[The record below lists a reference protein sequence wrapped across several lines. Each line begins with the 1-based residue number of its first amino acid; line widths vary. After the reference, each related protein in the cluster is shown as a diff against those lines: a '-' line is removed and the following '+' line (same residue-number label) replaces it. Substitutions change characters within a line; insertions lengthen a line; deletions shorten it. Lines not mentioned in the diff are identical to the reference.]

1 MSGEETDRPPER
13 ERAQAH
19 RLPERDRP
27 WMMRTYAGHSTA
39 RASNELYRRN
49 LEKGQT
55 GLSVAFDLPTQTGYD
70 PDDELARGEV
80 GKVGVPVAHRGDME
94 ALMEGIPL
102 GEMNTSMTIN
112 ATAAWLLALYI
123 VAAEAQGVPQE
134 RLQGTTQND
143 IIKEFLARGTYA
155 FPPAPSMRLIAD
167 TIAYTVEHVP
177 KWNPINICSYH
188 LQEAGATPVQEIA
201 YAMSNAIAVL
211 DAVQERMGALP
222 GGPGSAG
229 APPGDPARIV
239 QDSAGAPPEDP
250 GRLARDSAG
259 TSAGDHDPIAR
270 VFGRISFFVNAG
282 VRFVEE
288 HAKLRAMGILWEEL
302 GRERYGVTDP
312 KLLRL
317 RYGVQVNSLGLTEA
331 QPENNVQRIVLEA
344 LAVTIGRDARA
355 RAIQLPAWNEA
366 LGLPRP
372 WDQQWSLRIQ
382 QVLAYETDI
391 LEYPDIFEGSKV
403 MEGLVAEL
411 LEGARAE
418 MAVVAEHGGAVEA
431 VPYMKGA
438 LVDSHRE
445 RLRRIETG
453 EQTVVGQ
460 NRFAESEESPLTADA
475 QGGILVVD
483 PEVEAQQIEALRR
496 WRSRREEDAVDG
508 ALVELARVASDP
520 RESLMPST
528 IAAARAGAT
537 TGEWAATLRGVFG
550 SYRAP
555 TGVGEASAPA
565 EAVDADGD
573 VGAGAGAA
581 AMELAQLREQV
592 AALTERLGR
601 RPKILV
607 GKPGLDGHSNGAEQ
621 IAVRARDAGMDVV
634 YEGIRLTPAQIAAS
648 ALQEGVHVIG
658 LSILSGSHRELIPAV
673 LDALREAGVTAPV
686 VVGGIIPEQDVAP
699 LQEAGVAAVY
709 TPKDFDLTRIVR
721 DIVEL
726 VGERNAAVASV

>member
-1 MSGEETDRPPER
+1 MSGDQSP
-13 ERAQAH
+13 
-19 RLPERDRP
+19 RLSERDRP

-80 GKVGVPVAHRGDME
+80 GKVGVPISHRGDMA
-94 ALMEGIPL
+94 ALMDGIPL

-112 ATAAWLLALYI
+112 ATAAWLLALYVV
-123 VAAEAQGVPQE
+123 VAEEQGVAQE
-134 RLQGTTQND
+134 KLQGTTQND

-155 FPPAPSMRLIAD
+155 FPPAASMRLIAD
-167 TIAYTVEHVP
+167 MIAYTVEHVP

-211 DAVQERMGALP
+211 DGARERVQAAHA
-222 GGPGSAG
+222 S
-229 APPGDPARIV
+229 
-239 QDSAGAPPEDP
+239 SN
-250 GRLARDSAG
+250 GRPDADTADDAQKLMEQ
-259 TSAGDHDPIAR
+259 

-288 HAKLRAMGILWEEL
+288 HAKLRAMSVLWEEL
-302 GRERYGVTDP
+302 GRERYGVQDERH
-312 KLLRL
+312 LRF

-344 LAVTIGRDARA
+344 LAVTLGRDTRA

-391 LEYPDIFEGSKV
+391 LEYPDIFEGSIV
-403 MEGLVAEL
+403 MDGLVAEL
-411 LEGARAE
+411 LDGARAE

-431 VPYMKGA
+431 VAYMKGA

-445 RLRRIETG
+445 RIRRIESG
-453 EQTVVGQ
+453 ELTVVGQ
-460 NRFAESEESPLTADA
+460 NRFTESELSPLTADA
-475 QGGILVVD
+475 EGGILVV
-483 PEVEAQQIEALRR
+483 EEAIEAEQIDALRR
-496 WRSRREEDAVDG
+496 WRSERDQSAVNAALAELAAVARTEDG
-508 ALVELARVASDP
+508 AQN
-520 RESLMPST
+520 LMLPT

-537 TGEWAATLRGVFG
+537 TGEWAGTLREVFG

-555 TGVGEASAPA
+555 TGVGEAAAAPA
-565 EAVDADGD
+565 DADLS
-573 VGAGAGAA
+573 
-581 AMELAQLREQV
+581 ELREEV
-592 AALTERLGR
+592 ARLQEKLGR

-621 IAVRARDAGMDVV
+621 IAVRARDSGMDVV

-673 LDALREAGVTAPV
+673 IDALREAGVSAPV
-686 VVGGIIPEQDVAP
+686 VVGGIIPEQDVED
-699 LQEAGVAAVY
+699 LRRAGVAAVY
-709 TPKDFDLTRIVR
+709 TPKDFDITRIMH

-726 VGERNAAVASV
+726 VGADSLAPVAGNGSSANGSA

>member
-1 MSGEETDRPPER
+1 MSGDHPP
-13 ERAQAH
+13 

-39 RASNELYRRN
+39 QASNELYRRN
-49 LEKGQT
+49 LQKGQT

-70 PDDELARGEV
+70 PDHELARGEV
-80 GKVGVPVAHRGDME
+80 GKVGVPISHRGDMA
-94 ALMEGIPL
+94 ALMDGIPL
-102 GEMNTSMTIN
+102 EEMNTSMTIN

-123 VAAEAQGVPQE
+123 VAAEEQGVAQE
-134 RLQGTTQND
+134 LLQGTTQND

-167 TIAYTVEHVP
+167 MIAYTVEHVP

-211 DAVQERMGALP
+211 DAARERVGT
-222 GGPGSAG
+222 
-229 APPGDPARIV
+229 
-239 QDSAGAPPEDP
+239 ED
-250 GRLARDSAG
+250 LMEQ
-259 TSAGDHDPIAR
+259 
-270 VFGRISFFVNAG
+270 VFGRVSFFVNAG
-282 VRFVEE
+282 VRFIEE
-288 HAKLRAMGILWEEL
+288 HAKLRAMSILWEEL
-302 GRERYGVTDP
+302 GRERYGVKDARH
-312 KLLRL
+312 LRF

-344 LAVTIGRDARA
+344 LAVTLGRDARA

-382 QVLAYETDI
+382 QVLAYETDV
-391 LEYPDIFEGSKV
+391 LEYPDIFAGSIV

-411 LEGARAE
+411 LDGARAE
-418 MAVVAEHGGAVEA
+418 MAVVSEHGGAVEA

-445 RLRRIETG
+445 RLRRIESG
-453 EQTVVGQ
+453 EQVVVGQ
-460 NRFAESEESPLTADA
+460 NRFAESEPSPLTADA
-475 QGGILVVD
+475 EGGILVVD
-483 PEVEAQQIEALRR
+483 PALEAGQIEALRR
-496 WRSRREEDAVDG
+496 WRSERDQLAVDQALG
-508 ALVELARVASDP
+508 ALAKVARTDGT
-520 RESLMPST
+520 EENLMIPT

-537 TGEWAATLRGVFG
+537 TGEWAQTLRDVFG

-555 TGVGEASAPA
+555 TGVGEAAAAPS
-565 EAVDADGD
+565 DGD
-573 VGAGAGAA
+573 
-581 AMELAQLREQV
+581 LSQLRQDVSRLQEQ
-592 AALTERLGR
+592 LGR

-621 IAVRARDAGMDVV
+621 IAVRARDSGMDVV

-673 LDALREAGVTAPV
+673 IDALHEAGVTAPV
-686 VVGGIIPEQDVAP
+686 VVGGIIPEQDVA
-699 LQEAGVAAVY
+699 LLREAGVAAVY
-709 TPKDFDLTRIVR
+709 TPKDFDINRIMR

-726 VGERNAAVASV
+726 VGAEAGRSATAVNGSSANGSA

>member
-1 MSGEETDRPPER
+1 MSGEHSP
-13 ERAQAH
+13 
-19 RLPERDRP
+19 RLPERERP

-39 RASNELYRRN
+39 KASNELYRGN
-49 LEKGQT
+49 LAKGQT

-80 GKVGVPVAHRGDME
+80 GKVGVPVSHRGDM
-94 ALMEGIPL
+94 ATLMDGIPL

-123 VAAEAQGVPQE
+123 VAAEDQGVAQE
-134 RLQGTTQND
+134 QLQGTTQND

-167 TIAYTVEHVP
+167 MIAYTVQHVP

-211 DAVQERMGALP
+211 DASRERL
-222 GGPGSAG
+222 GPGAEELMG
-229 APPGDPARIV
+229 K
-239 QDSAGAPPEDP
+239 
-250 GRLARDSAG
+250 
-259 TSAGDHDPIAR
+259 

-282 VRFVEE
+282 VRFIEE
-288 HAKLRAMGILWEEL
+288 HAKLRAMGMLWEEL
-302 GRERYGVTDP
+302 GRERYGVTDERQ
-312 KLLRL
+312 LRF

-331 QPENNVQRIVLEA
+331 QPENNVQRIVLET
-344 LAVTIGRDARA
+344 LAVTLGRDARA

-382 QVLAYETDI
+382 QVMAFETDI

-403 MEGLVAEL
+403 MDGLVAEL

-418 MAVVAEHGGAVEA
+418 MAVVAEHGGAVQA

-445 RLRRIETG
+445 RLRRIESG
-453 EQTVVGQ
+453 EQVVVGQ
-460 NRFAESEESPLTADA
+460 NRYTETEPSPLTDDA
-475 QGGILVVD
+475 EGGILVVD
-483 PEVEAQQIEALRR
+483 QAVEAEAIEAIRR
-496 WRSRREEDAVDG
+496 WRSERDQAAVDA
-508 ALVELARVASDP
+508 ALTELARVARAEDLTAHDN
-520 RESLMPST
+520 LMLPT

-537 TGEWAATLRGVFG
+537 TGEWAQALREVFG

-555 TGVGEASAPA
+555 TGVGEAAGSAVGDEDLA
-565 EAVDADGD
+565 E
-573 VGAGAGAA
+573 
-581 AMELAQLREQV
+581 LRAEVARLQEQ
-592 AALTERLGR
+592 LGR

-634 YEGIRLTPAQIAAS
+634 YEGIRLTPSQIAAS

-673 LDALREAGVTAPV
+673 IDALHEAGVDVPV

-699 LQEAGVAAVY
+699 LKQAGVAAVY
-709 TPKDFDLTRIVR
+709 TPKDFDITRIMR

-726 VGERNAAVASV
+726 VGAGIPAAA